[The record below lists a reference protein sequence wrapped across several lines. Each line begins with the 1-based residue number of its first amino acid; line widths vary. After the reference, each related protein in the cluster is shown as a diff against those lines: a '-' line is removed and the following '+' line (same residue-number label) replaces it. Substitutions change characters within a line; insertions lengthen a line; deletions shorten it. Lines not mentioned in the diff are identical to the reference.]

1 MEIGGRNYIYS
12 QNTGSFE
19 KNVQTLERRT
29 SSDFKTPRSLLKNTW
44 LRLVFSTLLRVWKSE
59 EVLLLVFELLL
70 HASALKLQLEHHL
83 TALFSP

>member
-1 MEIGGRNYIYS
+1 MISS

-29 SSDFKTPRSLLKNTW
+29 SSDFKTPRSLLKNTR

-59 EVLLLVFELLL
+59 EVLLLVFELLP
-70 HASALKLQLEHHL
+70 HASALKLQLEHYL